1 LATLNPRAVFVSR
14 ETDFEL
20 LLANHSTRDQA
31 AFFLKSRGQKL
42 ADVERAHERFH
53 RVLAFVRAHIP
64 KDWRSTSVSRSDLD
78 RFLFAP
84 EDIVV
89 VVGQDGLV
97 ANAAKYLK
105 GQSVLGINPDLH
117 SYDGIIVPLTPER
130 GVGLLRSAAHGDAR
144 LQSRT
149 MVEATLDD
157 GQTLVALNEIFVGHR
172 SHQSARYELDLGGK
186 HEVQSSSGII
196 VSSGTGATGWARSI
210 MEVMHQQISLKVD
223 EAALAYFVREP
234 FPSVSTG
241 TSVRAGKIGA
251 PQHLYV
257 VSRMNQGGVIFA
269 DGVEQDRLAFDW
281 GRRVQLGV
289 SDRRLNLVQP

>member
-1 LATLNPRAVFVSR
+1 LATLAPRAVFVSR
-14 ETDFEL
+14 ETDYEL

-31 AFFLKSRGQKL
+31 EFFLKSRGQKL
-42 ADVERAHERFH
+42 ADVERRHERFH
-53 RVLAFVRAHIP
+53 QVLAFVRAHIP
-64 KDWRSTSVSRSDLD
+64 KEWRSASVGRSDLD

-84 EDIVV
+84 EDVVV

-97 ANAAKYLK
+97 ANAAKYLR
-105 GQSVLGINPDLH
+105 GQSVLGINPDPR
-117 SYDGIIVPLTPER
+117 SYDGILVPLSPER
-130 GVGLLRSAAHGDAR
+130 GVGLLRATAHGDAR

-149 MVEATLDD
+149 MIEATLDD

-172 SHQSARYELDLGGK
+172 SHQSARYELDLGDK

-210 MEVMHQQISLKVD
+210 MEVMHQAIPLKVD
-223 EAALAYFVREP
+223 EAAVAYFVREP

-241 TSVRAGKIGA
+241 TSIRAGKIGA
-251 PQHLYV
+251 PQHLFV

-281 GRRVQLGV
+281 GRRAQVGV
-289 SDRRLNLVQP
+289 SGHRLNLVQP